1 MNSHGFILYEKLIK
15 ICLYYKINIIYAKIL
30 DFIFYLID
38 NSINNFVYINKI
50 LILYKPKYKCILYK
64 KIPNVNIKQNCLHKK
79 SFFVFL
85 LVLLYAD
92 IKRSKLVM
100 VDYAFISS
108 SNIRFLLTENNL
120 SVRQLADIIGIAAT
134 TLNDSLKSK
143 KGVSISSLI
152 KIADYFN
159 VSVNDLCSEGLK
171 NKFELNSQNN
181 ELIKKFNKLDERGKQ
196 TVINVI
202 DQQLNFI
209 NYK

>member
-1 MNSHGFILYEKLIK
+1 MYLYE
-15 ICLYYKINIIYAKIL
+15 
-30 DFIFYLID
+30 
-38 NSINNFVYINKI
+38 
-50 LILYKPKYKCILYK
+50 
-64 KIPNVNIKQNCLHKK
+64 KIPNVNIKQNCLHKNR
-79 SFFVFL
+79 FFIFL

-202 DQQLNFI
+202 DQQLDFI
-209 NYK
+209 NSK